1 RQRLNATHASTSIDF
16 PYGTRNLL
24 KLKVGVSINAGLY
37 EGATFYFLVTIPPSY
52 PFHAPSAVCTSR
64 AWHPN
69 IDLHSGFVSLP
80 I

>member
-1 RQRLNATHASTSIDF
+1 MPPMRQQASISPTGLEISSI
-16 PYGTRNLL
+16 
-24 KLKVGVSINAGLY
+24 KLKVGVSMTAGLY

-80 I
+80 